1 LRAIFFGSSAFA
13 VPSLLRLNREHDILA
28 VYTQADRPAGRGLKM
43 TPTPVKTAAAAAGL
57 PVFTPDRLDGAFC
70 EAVDALSPDA
80 LVTVSYGKILPP
92 RLLATPKLGALN
104 VHPSLLPAYR
114 GATPIQAALRDGLTR
129 TGVSI
134 IWMSE
139 RMDAGDIAVAE
150 DVEILPDDDFETLH
164 DRLAQVS
171 AQLLA
176 RAMMELAKGT
186 LARVAQDEAAATYTR
201 PLSREDARLRL
212 DDARRNVDVIR
223 SLSPRPGAWLELR
236 GKRVKVLQARAEGDA
251 PGQPGALLSLAG
263 EGPLIAC
270 SAGAL
275 RLLRVVPEGKPPMSG
290 ADFARSL
297 A

>member
-1 LRAIFFGSSAFA
+1 M
-13 VPSLLRLNREHDILA
+13 PSLLHLNREHDILG

-70 EAVDALSPDA
+70 EAVDALSPDV
-80 LVTVSYGKILPP
+80 LVTISYGKILPA
-92 RLLATPKLGALN
+92 RLLAAPKLGALN
-104 VHPSLLPAYR
+104 VHPSLLPVYR
-114 GATPIQAALRDGLTR
+114 GATPIQAALRDGLAR

-139 RMDAGDIAVAE
+139 RMDAGDIALAE

-176 RAMMELAKGT
+176 RATNELAKGT

-223 SLSPRPGAWLELR
+223 SLSPKPGAWLELR

-251 PGQPGALLSLAG
+251 PGQAGALLSLAG

-270 SAGAL
+270 TAGAL

-290 ADFARSL
+290 VDFARSL

>member
-1 LRAIFFGSSAFA
+1 
-13 VPSLLRLNREHDILA
+13 VPSLLDLNRGHDILG

-57 PVFTPDRLDGAFC
+57 PVFTPERLDGAFC
-70 EAVDALSPDA
+70 EAVDALSPDV
-80 LVTVSYGKILPP
+80 LVSVSYGKILPP

-114 GATPIQAALRDGLTR
+114 GATPIQAALRDGLAR

-134 IWMSE
+134 IWMSG
-139 RMDAGDIAVAE
+139 RMDAGDIALAE

-164 DRLAQVS
+164 DRLALVS

-176 RAMMELAKGT
+176 RAMTELAKGT
-186 LARVAQDEAAATYTR
+186 LARVAQDETAATYTR

-223 SLSPRPGAWLELR
+223 SLSPKPGAWLELR

-270 SAGAL
+270 TAGAL

>member
-1 LRAIFFGSSAFA
+1 M
-13 VPSLLRLNREHDILA
+13 PSLLHLNREHDILG

-70 EAVDALSPDA
+70 EAVGALSPDV
-80 LVTVSYGKILPP
+80 LVTVSYGKILPA
-92 RLLATPKLGALN
+92 RLLTTPKLGALN

-114 GATPIQAALRDGLTR
+114 GATPIQAALRDGLAR

-139 RMDAGDIAVAE
+139 RMDAGDIALAE
-150 DVEILPDDDFETLH
+150 DVEILPDDDFQTLH

-176 RAMMELAKGT
+176 RATNELAKGT

-223 SLSPRPGAWLELR
+223 SLSPKPGAWLELR

-251 PGQPGALLSLAG
+251 PGQAGALLSLAG

-270 SAGAL
+270 TAGAL

-290 ADFARSL
+290 VDFARSL

>member
-1 LRAIFFGSSAFA
+1 
-13 VPSLLRLNREHDILA
+13 VPSLLDLNRGHDILG

-57 PVFTPDRLDGAFC
+57 PVFTPERLDGAFC
-70 EAVDALSPDA
+70 EAVDALSPDV
-80 LVTVSYGKILPP
+80 LVSVAYGKILPP

-114 GATPIQAALRDGLTR
+114 GATPIQAALRDGLAR

-134 IWMSE
+134 IWMSG
-139 RMDAGDIAVAE
+139 RMDAGDIALAE

-164 DRLAQVS
+164 DRLALVS

-176 RAMMELAKGT
+176 RAMTELAKGT
-186 LARVAQDEAAATYTR
+186 LARVAQDETAATYTR

-223 SLSPRPGAWLELR
+223 SLSPKPGAWLELR

-270 SAGAL
+270 TAGAL